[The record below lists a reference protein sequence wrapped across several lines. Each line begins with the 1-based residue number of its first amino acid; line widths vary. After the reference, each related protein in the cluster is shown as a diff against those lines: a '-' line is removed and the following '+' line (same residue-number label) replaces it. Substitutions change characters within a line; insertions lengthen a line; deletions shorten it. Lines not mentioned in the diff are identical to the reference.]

1 MKVVTKENSSITYYI
16 DEDKRTIV
24 CKMTDCENDFM
35 KSVPDISLSGYEL
48 KPYYLGKAKCHPD
61 DIWDEEK
68 GKQLALYRMLQKYY
82 TDRARYSDELLS
94 TVKNQYDLIQKIHA
108 FNLNKLAHYVVKH
121 VVKFYGLKYEDIMD
135 EDKTN
140 VIQE

>member
-1 MKVVTKENSSITYYI
+1 MTIITNENSKIVYYI

-24 CKMTDCENDFM
+24 CKMTDCVDDFM

-61 DIWDEEK
+61 DIWDEET
-68 GKQLALYRMLQKYY
+68 GKQLALYRVLQKYY
-82 TDRARYSDELLS
+82 LDRARYSDELLKS
-94 TVKNQYDLIQKIHA
+94 IKNQYDLIQKIYD
-108 FNLNKLAHYVVKH
+108 FNLNKLAHYAVKL
-121 VVKFYGLKYEDIMD
+121 YNLKSEDIVI

-140 VIQE
+140 AIQ

>member
-16 DEDKRTIV
+16 DEDKRIIV

-82 TDRARYSDELLS
+82 LDRARYSDELLKS
-94 TVKNQYDLIQKIHA
+94 IKNQYDLLQKIND
-108 FNLNKLAHYVVKH
+108 FNLNKLGHYAVKH
-121 VVKFYGLKYEDIMD
+121 AVKLYNLKSEDIVI

-140 VIQE
+140 AIQ

>member
-35 KSVPDISLSGYEL
+35 KSVPDISLTGYEL
-48 KPYYLGKAKCHPD
+48 KPFYIGKAKCHPD
-61 DIWDEEK
+61 DTWDEEK

-82 TDRARYSDELLS
+82 TTKLKYSKQLLDS
-94 TVKNQYDLIQKIHA
+94 IKNQYYLIQDLCC
-108 FNLNKLAHYVVKH
+108 FNQNKLLLCDVQLYNLRLRSNN
-121 VVKFYGLKYEDIMD
+121 YQD
-135 EDKTN
+135 EDGN
-140 VIQE
+140 NAIQE